1 MKFLQTLFIMIL
13 SYQIYGQ
20 NKKITA
26 STSVG
31 YIVKG
36 SNINGLQTGGFSTT
50 TSFEYKIT
58 EKFWLTGMLDFQ
70 SISFVRT
77 LPKLEIDGS
86 LTSIPVM
93 IGGKYFFENESKT
106 RPFVNFS
113 AGIAY
118 TSIPNGSE
126 EITGKVKVFS
136 EDKFPF
142 TYLLGAGV
150 EWKFKPTFFPYIQI
164 DYQTFSN
171 SSNIFSGNV
180 VYIPIRIG
188 VRTYPF

>member
-1 MKFLQTLFIMIL
+1 MKLFVSLLIIVSSCVM
-13 SYQIYGQ
+13 YGQ

-36 SNINGLQTGGFSTT
+36 ANINGLETGGFSTT
-50 TSFEYKIT
+50 TAFEYKIT
-58 EKFWLTGMLDFQ
+58 ERFWLTGSVDFQ

-77 LPKLEIDGS
+77 LPKLEIDAS

-93 IGGKYFFENESKT
+93 IGGKYFFENKSKF
-106 RPFVNFS
+106 RPFVNLS

-118 TSIPNGSE
+118 MSIPNGSE
-126 EITGKVKVFS
+126 EVTGKIKVFS

-150 EWKFKPTFFPYIQI
+150 EWKVKPTFFPYLQV

-171 SSNIFSGNV
+171 SDNIFSGNV

>member
-1 MKFLQTLFIMIL
+1 MKLFVSLLMIV
-13 SYQIYGQ
+13 SSCVAYGQ
-20 NKKITA
+20 NKRITA

-31 YIVKG
+31 YIARGV
-36 SNINGLQTGGFSTT
+36 NINGLGTGGFSTT
-50 TSFEYKIT
+50 TSFEYRIT
-58 EKFWLTGMLDFQ
+58 ERFWLSGVVDFQ

-86 LTSIPVM
+86 LTSIPLL
-93 IGGKYFFENESKT
+93 IGGRYFFENKSKF
-106 RPFVNFS
+106 RPFVNLS

-118 TSIPNGSE
+118 MSIPNGNE

-142 TYLLGAGV
+142 TYDLGLGI
-150 EWKFKPTFFPYIQI
+150 EWKFKPTFFPYLQV

-171 SSNIFSGNV
+171 SSNIFSSNII
-180 VYIPIRIG
+180 YIPIRIG